1 MRGTFHYN
9 TYVHVLPNIDWF
21 QSVNWSRAKGIETIN
36 HLWGEGLNN
45 LWGFTW
51 FSGGNKGGLGVAT
64 QRINGGGG
72 RGKKGD
78 CQWGEV
84 FRILQSLRR
93 DQVYFFLRHD
103 RPKATNNRLADSFL
117 LQIFIA
123 VFLSWAWLAFCFC
136 CFKSDIFHWAVA
148 CWGPFPT

>member
-1 MRGTFHYN
+1 MYFQTS
-9 TYVHVLPNIDWF
+9 IDF
-21 QSVNWSRAKGIETIN
+21 KVSIDREPRELRLLIICG
-36 HLWGEGLNN
+36 GGGGLNN

-51 FSGGNKGGLGVAT
+51 FSGGKYGGTRCRYSENKW
-64 QRINGGGG
+64 RGGGVRKVTANEG
-72 RGKKGD
+72 RSTEYYRVLEGIKY
-78 CQWGEV
+78 
-84 FRILQSLRR
+84 I
-93 DQVYFFLRHD
+93 FLRHD

-148 CWGPFPT
+148 C

>member
-1 MRGTFHYN
+1 MYMYFQTS
-9 TYVHVLPNIDWF
+9 IDF
-21 QSVNWSRAKGIETIN
+21 KVSIDREPRELRLLIICG
-36 HLWGEGLNN
+36 GGGGLNN

-51 FSGGNKGGLGVAT
+51 FSGGKYGGTRCRYSENKW
-64 QRINGGGG
+64 RGGGVRKVTANEG
-72 RGKKGD
+72 RSTEYYRVLEGIKY
-78 CQWGEV
+78 
-84 FRILQSLRR
+84 I
-93 DQVYFFLRHD
+93 FLRHD

-148 CWGPFPT
+148 C

>member
-1 MRGTFHYN
+1 MYMYFQTS
-9 TYVHVLPNIDWF
+9 IDF
-21 QSVNWSRAKGIETIN
+21 KVSIDREPRELRLLIICG
-36 HLWGEGLNN
+36 GGGLNN

-51 FSGGNKGGLGVAT
+51 FSGGKYGGTSCRYSENKW
-64 QRINGGGG
+64 RGGGVRKVTANEG
-72 RGKKGD
+72 RSTEYYRVLEGIKY
-78 CQWGEV
+78 
-84 FRILQSLRR
+84 I
-93 DQVYFFLRHD
+93 FLR

-148 CWGPFPT
+148 C

>member
-1 MRGTFHYN
+1 MYMYFQTS
-9 TYVHVLPNIDWF
+9 IDF
-21 QSVNWSRAKGIETIN
+21 KVSIDREPRELRLLIICG
-36 HLWGEGLNN
+36 GGGGLNN

-51 FSGGNKGGLGVAT
+51 FSGGKYGGTRCRYSENKW
-64 QRINGGGG
+64 RGGGVRKVTVNEG
-72 RGKKGD
+72 RSTEYYRVLEGIKY
-78 CQWGEV
+78 
-84 FRILQSLRR
+84 I
-93 DQVYFFLRHD
+93 FLRHD

-148 CWGPFPT
+148 C

>member
-36 HLWGEGLNN
+36 HLWGGGLNN

-51 FSGGNKGGLGVAT
+51 FLGGKYGGTRCRYSENKW
-64 QRINGGGG
+64 RGGGVRKVTANEG
-72 RGKKGD
+72 RSTEYYRVLEGIKY
-78 CQWGEV
+78 
-84 FRILQSLRR
+84 I
-93 DQVYFFLRHD
+93 FLRHD